1 MTNRSHACPVFYCLF
16 FFFSVNRKNFMKQ
29 IAFIG
34 FGHTLL
40 SMKTS
45 ACDVLINSSSALF
58 SRAASRFSSKEE
70 SK

>member
-1 MTNRSHACPVFYCLF
+1 
-16 FFFSVNRKNFMKQ
+16 MKQ
-29 IAFIG
+29 IAFVG

-45 ACDVLINSSSALF
+45 ACEANPTPFFLYTLQALSF
-58 SRAASRFSSKEE
+58 LEPRADCSSKKE

>member
-1 MTNRSHACPVFYCLF
+1 MTNRSHACPVFYC

-29 IAFIG
+29 IALVG

-45 ACDVLINSSSALF
+45 ACEANPTPFFL
-58 SRAASRFSSKEE
+58 
-70 SK
+70 